1 MLILLVWINICC
13 NYEGDGATNGLA
25 VFRNT
30 FVTKPVFFTLIVNSS
45 LDWSGSFYIVTEFL
59 RAENAE
65 IHVGFNPI
73 WLLRAL

>member
-1 MLILLVWINICC
+1 MKVMGLPMDWLSLGIHLLQS
-13 NYEGDGATNGLA
+13 L
-25 VFRNT
+25 F
-30 FVTKPVFFTLIVNSS
+30 FFTLIVNSS